1 MPHFGQGTDPTHQRP
16 QVARWT
22 LKNDGIVFRDEDW
35 ARLKKIGAFSVSRPR
50 ASPHAR
56 TDILFFAHV

>member
-1 MPHFGQGTDPTHQRP
+1 VT

-35 ARLKKIGAFSVSRPR
+35 ARLKKIGAGSVRSPGAPAHAVNLRSGREPR
-50 ASPHAR
+50 
-56 TDILFFAHV
+56 